1 MRKSVILAGL
11 LILVG
16 AIPAGAQ
23 GWGECASVSG
33 NLVGALN
40 CDFTDDVNHWTFT
53 PVTGFWTTD
62 ATTGYPTSPS
72 GKAEASDPS
81 SYSFTI
87 NSECIAV
94 NGGIDHTM
102 GLYSNTPGGA
112 AIGCETRIEEFSS
125 ADCTG
130 SSTTSPA
137 ASFTP
142 QLNQWTPSS
151 TVWTMDPTTQSV
163 RGWIEC
169 SADASFNVLFD
180 NMVFVEGTEVPVML
194 RSFTVD

>member
-1 MRKSVILAGL
+1 MRKATFLAGL
-11 LILVG
+11 LVLG
-16 AIPAGAQ
+16 CAIHSGAQ
-23 GWGECASVSG
+23 GWGECASISG

-40 CDFTDDVNHWTFT
+40 CDFSDDVNHWTFT
-53 PVTGFWTTD
+53 SVMGFWTAET
-62 ATTGYPTSPS
+62 TTGYPTSPS

-94 NGGIDHTM
+94 SGGIDYTM

-112 AIGCETRIEEFSS
+112 TIGCTTRIEEFVST
-125 ADCTG
+125 DCTG
-130 SSTTSPA
+130 SSTTSPD

-151 TVWTMDPTTQSV
+151 TVWTMDPTTQTV

-169 SADASFNVLFD
+169 SADASFTVLFD
-180 NMVFVEGTEVPVML
+180 NMVFVEGTEVPVVL
-194 RSFTVD
+194 QSFTIR